1 MKRKVLLLILTLLML
16 PLIISAQ
23 TKEWSLEDC
32 ILYALQNNIQLK
44 QQEITTQYK
53 ASELELSKLSL
64 LPNLNGSASHYYN
77 FGRVADM
84 STYQFIENQ
93 TVRSNNFDASSTVTL
108 FSGLQN
114 YNTIKKNTYNLQASV
129 QDLEALKDNISLN
142 IAIAYLQI
150 LLNKELV
157 NATASQVDLT
167 QQQIDRTKKLVDAGS
182 LAKGNLLDIEAQA
195 ASEELQLT
203 TLQNNLAISNL
214 TLAQMLEI
222 DSVNSFRIVTPDI
235 IVNPVDVEGNPT
247 SVYSIAE
254 EKRPEILSAE
264 NSLKASEFDLAIAK
278 GGRSPK
284 LQFGASMGTM
294 YNSSRKKVI
303 FGPDGVTPIGS
314 VRVPFNDQI
323 DQNLNY
329 GLGFSLSVP
338 IFNGWQVNKSIQNA
352 KRAIQYS
359 EYTLEATKKTL
370 YKNIAQAFADAQGA
384 LRKYYSSKK
393 AVESMEEAFRYSE
406 QKFNVG
412 MVNAVDY
419 NQAKTKLLNA
429 QSEMAQAKYEYVFKT
444 KVLDFYKGL
453 PLTLEQI
460 GVISK

>member
-1 MKRKVLLLILTLLML
+1 MKRKVVLVILILLMS

-53 ASELELSKLSL
+53 SSALELSKLSV
-64 LPNLNGSASHYYN
+64 LPNLNGSANHYYS

-93 TVRSNNFDASSTVTL
+93 TVRSNSFDASSNVTL

-114 YNTIKKNTYNLQASV
+114 YNTIKKNSYDLQASM

-142 IAIAYLQI
+142 IAMAYLQI

-157 NATASQVDLT
+157 NATSSQVDLT
-167 QQQIDRTKKLVDAGS
+167 RQQIDRTKKLVDAGS

-203 TLQNNLAISNL
+203 TLQNNLTISHL

-222 DSVNSFRIVTPDI
+222 DSINSFSIVTPDI
-235 IVNPVDVEGNPT
+235 IVNPVEVEGDPAAIY
-247 SVYSIAE
+247 SVAE

-264 NSLKASEFDLAIAK
+264 NSLKASEYELSIAK

-294 YNSSRKKVI
+294 YNSSRKKAI
-303 FGPDGVTPIGS
+303 FAEDGTTLLGYVK
-314 VRVPFNDQI
+314 VPFNDQI
-323 DQNLNY
+323 NQNLNY

-338 IFNGWQVNKSIQNA
+338 IFNGWQVNKNVQNA
-352 KRAIQYS
+352 KRGIQYS
-359 EYTLEATKKTL
+359 QYTLEATKKTL

-453 PLTLEQI
+453 PITLEQI